1 MLAFP
6 TPPTSFGEHKLWSP
20 ILGDFNKLIA
30 EIKSTDIIAQT
41 LISRLTWWHF
51 RSVLHSLK
59 CWLDLYLNS
68 CPLKWPVARCGAHRH
83 FAPCLKHT
91 SVKAQGKSPNNYQ
104 QNIPELLF
112 DLVTPLTYK
121 ICSIHLHQLS
131 QCPGE
136 GKHMSSCVFGCMSVC
151 GYQYLMKKANIL
163 NRFTIQGVERRTRNF
178 HLRSLKLSI
187 ELLTGVMNTLII
199 RGDVSFVDL
208 FREADLRQVR
218 YAN

>member
-6 TPPTSFGEHKLWSP
+6 QPPTSFGEHKLWSP
-20 ILGDFNKLIA
+20 IRGDFNKLIA

-112 DLVTPLTYK
+112 DLVPPLTYK

-136 GKHMSSCVFGCMSVC
+136 GKRMSSCVFGCMCVC

-187 ELLTGVMNTLII
+187 ELLTGIMNTLI

-208 FREADLRQVR
+208 FREADLGQVR
-218 YAN
+218 YAK